1 MHAISGGRFAMD
13 VRGGRRRK
21 KKEERR
27 KKEEGRRKKEEE
39 RRKRKEERRKKEEIR
54 SEMKPGVELVEALLN
69 IKSLWG
75 YLF

>member
-13 VRGGRRRK
+13 VRGGR
-21 KKEERR
+21 
-27 KKEEGRRKKEEE
+27 

>member
-21 KKEERR
+21 KKEE
-27 KKEEGRRKKEEE
+27 GRRK
-39 RRKRKEERRKKEEIR
+39 KKEEIR